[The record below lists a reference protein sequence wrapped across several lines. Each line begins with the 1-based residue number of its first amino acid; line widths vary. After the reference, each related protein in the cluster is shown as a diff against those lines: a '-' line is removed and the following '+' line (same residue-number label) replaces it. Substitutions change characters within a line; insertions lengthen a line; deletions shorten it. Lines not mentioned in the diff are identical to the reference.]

1 MTQQL
6 TRLLVGTSRAA
17 MSAFVPLRGA
27 AALTALAPLMALAP
41 LTAVA
46 PLAAGPAPLHA
57 QAGREPVN
65 ARAQAT
71 RTLVLPDAVF
81 DAVDG
86 TVHRGWGVFVTGERI
101 TAVGPAA
108 SLNAAAASDT
118 VRLPGVTLM
127 PGLIEAHT
135 HMFLH
140 PYNETSWNDQVLH
153 ESLAER
159 TARAVNHARAE
170 LLAGFTTARDL
181 GTEGAGYADVGLKQ
195 AIDKG
200 VIPGPR
206 LIVSTKAI
214 VATGSY
220 GPRGFAS
227 EWSVPQGAEE
237 ASGLD
242 DVTRVVR
249 DQIGHGAD
257 VIKVYADYGWGP
269 RGASRPTFTIEE
281 LQRIVEVA
289 ASSGRPVVAH
299 ASTPEGMR
307 RAALA
312 GVSTIEHGDGGT
324 PEVFALMKQKGIALC
339 ATIAAGYA
347 TATYSGWKPAADP
360 EPARVRNKRE
370 SIRAAMAAGVPLCV
384 GGDVGVFTHGDNAL
398 ESELLVSA
406 GVGIREVLLGLTS
419 GNASILGLPDRG
431 SVKPGLLADLTGV
444 EGDPSSDIRA
454 LRQVRFVMKGGRIW
468 VGPRGPSDSR

>member
-1 MTQQL
+1 M
-6 TRLLVGTSRAA
+6 SRAA
-17 MSAFVPLRGA
+17 RHTFVPLFVAVAVATAAGTLADTGSAQAQSTATTPPSSGRGA
-27 AALTALAPLMALAP
+27 GQNRAPAARVLI
-41 LTAVA
+41 
-46 PLAAGPAPLHA
+46 
-57 QAGREPVN
+57 
-65 ARAQAT
+65 
-71 RTLVLPDAVF
+71 LPDGVF

-86 TVHRGWGVFVTGERI
+86 TIHKGWGVFVTGDRI
-101 TAVGPAA
+101 TSAGPA
-108 SLNAAAASDT
+108 SGLNAAATDT
-118 VRLPGVTLM
+118 IRLAGMTLM
-127 PGLIEAHT
+127 PGMIEAHT

-140 PYNETSWNDQVLH
+140 PYNETPWNDQVMH

-170 LLAGFTTARDL
+170 LFAGFTTARDL

-206 LIVSTKAI
+206 MLVSTKAI

-220 GPRGFAS
+220 GPKGFAS
-227 EWSVPQGAEE
+227 EWDVPQGAEE

-269 RGASRPTFTIEE
+269 RGQSRPTFTVEE

-289 ASSGRPVVAH
+289 SSAGRPVVAH
-299 ASTPEGMR
+299 ASTAEGMR
-307 RAALA
+307 RAIIA

-324 PEVFALMKQKGIALC
+324 PEVFNLMKQKGIALC
-339 ATIAAGYA
+339 PTIAAGYS
-347 TATYSGWKPAADP
+347 TTMYSGWNPATDP
-360 EPARVRNKRE
+360 EPARIRNKRE
-370 SIRAAMAAGVPLCV
+370 SVKAAMAAGVPLCV

-398 ESELLVSA
+398 ESELLVGA
-406 GVGIREVLLGLTS
+406 GISTRDVLMAVTS
-419 GNASILGLPDRG
+419 GNAAILGLPDRG
-431 SVKPGLLADLTGV
+431 SIKPGLVADLVAVQGDPLADV
-444 EGDPSSDIRA
+444 HN
-454 LRQVRFVMKGGRIW
+454 LRKVGFVMKGGRVW
-468 VGPRGPSDSR
+468 VGQAPGIQSR